1 MLTTALQQSIK
12 IDVNEYLGVKEYA
25 YTCYGDSDSKDTF
38 YVVPEIPVFAKRD
51 TNTPSFMFYKYRS
64 EDTQGGYAQF
74 TVQLPQPNAEM
85 KDRIRLQLYNGLGRK
100 GGPLDKKSKL
110 IVDYIKAKQAYEAD
124 PENNTKKTAMD
135 QAQKN
140 TGLSDEQ
147 RQQGRRSIP
156 QRTDAGGRCEN
167 RTDATALHLG
177 AGHADPR
184 RQR

>member
-12 IDVNEYLGVKEYA
+12 IDVTEYLGVKEYA
-25 YTCYGDSDSKDTF
+25 YTCYGDSDSKDIF

-100 GGPLDKKSKL
+100 DGPLDKNPSSL
-110 IVDYIKAKQAYEAD
+110 SPTSRRNSAMKQ
-124 PENNTKKTAMD
+124 TRKT
-135 QAQKN
+135 
-140 TGLSDEQ
+140 T
-147 RQQGRRSIP
+147 RRRPRWTRRRRIP
-156 QRTDAGGRCEN
+156 A
-167 RTDATALHLG
+167 
-177 AGHADPR
+177 
-184 RQR
+184 